1 MSNSN
6 GAIFGEGNFSIAI
19 CDRCGKK
26 FAYKRLRADGAKPAL
41 RVCGSRMCYD
51 GNHPIKTFVPQPVR
65 VALRYPRP
73 DVLLE
78 QEWILINKDATA
90 LQGEN
95 TPQDVTMTLSPEE
108 GYGIKLD
115 NDVDPVLLDSFN
127 SHVPRNRGGTGSG
140 G

>member
-6 GAIFGEGNFSIAI
+6 AATFGTGNFSIGI

-41 RVCGSRMCYD
+41 RVCGSPMCYD

-65 VALRYPRP
+65 VALQYPRP
-73 DVLLE
+73 DVRLH
-78 QEWILINKDATA
+78 QEWILINPNFTA
-90 LQGEN
+90 LEGEN
-95 TPQDVTMTLSPEE
+95 TPEDVIINTSSTDKIPLQLNQPADPTLVNE
-108 GYGIKLD
+108 
-115 NDVDPVLLDSFN
+115 FN
-127 SHVPRNRGGTGSG
+127 SHVPKNRGGTGSG